1 MIVYQN
7 KEKEKPVYKEEE
19 KKRSN
24 RFTLT
29 IKLIRGKQQFD
40 IIPPSFFFNSLFS
53 LFYYFNNEQISVDS
67 RHGDGH

>member
-40 IIPPSFFFNSLFS
+40 TIPLLFSFFSFLF
-53 LFYYFNNEQISVDS
+53 FYYFNNEQISVDS
-67 RHGDGH
+67 RHGNGH

>member
-7 KEKEKPVYKEEE
+7 KEKEKPVFKEEE

-40 IIPPSFFFNSLFS
+40 IIPPPFFISLFS
-53 LFYYFNNEQISVDS
+53 LFYYFNNEQISIDS
-67 RHGDGH
+67 RHGNGH